1 MISSSLVDRSID
13 FQEPPSTRPQ
23 QQSESERLKLLLDL
37 TNALVSNLECRDL
50 LRTVSAS
57 IRQVM
62 RCDTVGVWLPDVE
75 QVHLRQLALDFPE
88 SRGFVREDLLHP
100 VEGSLLGEVFKTGKP
115 LVVGAMSE
123 QIAPEESPEARAEA
137 LESGCALP
145 LISRGRTLGVLTLGS
160 RVENSI
166 STDDVDFLMRAAG
179 QIAIAI
185 ENALAYR
192 EIAELKD
199 KLAQEKLYLE
209 DEIRGEMDFEGIVGQ
224 SSALRHVLGLV
235 ETVAPSDST
244 VLLLGETGTGKELI
258 ARAIHDRSRRKD
270 RTFVKL
276 NCAAIPTGLLESEL
290 FGHERGAFT
299 GAIAQK
305 TGRLELADQGTL
317 FLDEVGDIPIE
328 IQPKL
333 LRALQE
339 REFERLGSN
348 RTKQVDVRLVAA
360 TNRDLDKMMENREFR
375 SDLYYRLNV
384 FPIRIPPLRERPEDI
399 PLLVRYFTQKYGR
412 RMQKQ
417 IESIPAPA
425 LRKLSSWHWPGNI
438 RELEN
443 FIERSVILTHGT
455 ALQAPVTE
463 LSNNGKS
470 TPLAGGRQTNERDE
484 IVRVVKLTN
493 GRIAGPDGAAARMGI
508 KRTTLISRMK
518 KLGIDPRKVS

>member
-1 MISSSLVDRSID
+1 MGAYIGVDERFGSGD
-13 FQEPPSTRPQ
+13 QDPSQR
-23 QQSESERLKLLLDL
+23 RF
-37 TNALVSNLECRDL
+37 
-50 LRTVSAS
+50 
-57 IRQVM
+57 
-62 RCDTVGVWLPDVE
+62 E
-75 QVHLRQLALDFPE
+75 QVI
-88 SRGFVREDLLHP
+88 SY
-100 VEGSLLGEVFKTGKP
+100 
-115 LVVGAMSE
+115 
-123 QIAPEESPEARAEA
+123 SPA
-137 LESGCALP
+137 LES
-145 LISRGRTLGVLTLGS
+145 
-160 RVENSI
+160 
-166 STDDVDFLMRAAG
+166 
-179 QIAIAI
+179 
-185 ENALAYR
+185 AYR

-209 DEIRGEMDFEGIVGQ
+209 DEIRGEIDFEGIVGQ
-224 SSALRHVLGLV
+224 SSALRHVLNLV

-258 ARAIHDRSRRKD
+258 ARAIHDRSHRKE

-305 TGRLELADQGTL
+305 IGRLELADQGTL

-348 RTKQVDVRLVAA
+348 RTKKVDVRLVAA
-360 TNRDLDKMMENREFR
+360 TNRDLDTMIENREFR

-412 RMQKQ
+412 RMQRK
-417 IESIPAPA
+417 IESIPTAA
-425 LRKLSSWHWPGNI
+425 MRKLSSWHWPGNI

-443 FIERSVILTHGT
+443 FIERSVILTQGT
-455 ALQAPVTE
+455 ALRAPVAE
-463 LSNNGKS
+463 LGNNGRNAL
-470 TPLAGGRQTNERDE
+470 LAGLRETNERDE
-484 IVRVVKLTN
+484 IVRILKATS
-493 GRIAGPDGAAARMGI
+493 GRVGGRDGAAARMGI

-518 KLGIDPRKVS
+518 KLGIDKRKCCLLTSRAQTPIPGSGSPPVRHG